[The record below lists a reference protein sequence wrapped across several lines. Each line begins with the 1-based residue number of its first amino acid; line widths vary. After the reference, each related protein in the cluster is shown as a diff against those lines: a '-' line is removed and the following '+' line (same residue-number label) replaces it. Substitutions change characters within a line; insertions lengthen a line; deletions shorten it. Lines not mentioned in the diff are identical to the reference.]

1 MSSSLRSLRLVAG
14 FAGAGLALSLAG
26 CGGAAGYTS
35 NMPPISVMVPATVT
49 VPQNGMPVV
58 VQINIDSPSETALV
72 SFVGL
77 PGGVQEKYSAS
88 DTSPS
93 GDLTFTGS
101 DVVSPGS
108 YKVIVMVI
116 SAGQTASTS
125 FTLVVSAASG

>member
-14 FAGAGLALSLAG
+14 FAGAGLVLSLAG

-49 VPQNGMPVV
+49 VPQNGMPVI

-108 YKVIVMVI
+108 YKVIVMVS

-125 FTLVVSAASG
+125 FILVVSAASS